1 TALSDAQ
8 NESRPSNEAM
18 ALSDRVQPRATA
30 IAYSPQGPF
39 DPATGRMGPG
49 RVDVLV
55 IVSEPLQTTPFL
67 SITPDGGIPMSVQLQ
82 KATDVQYA
90 GFFEIADTTPG
101 GTAYAVFSARDLAGN
116 RGAEVDAGATVQI
129 DTDGP
134 SISRLQVEPADPIRN
149 DHTAPVAVTVTLG
162 LTDQVKAGET
172 PALSYLLSGPGRTA
186 VPVDAPIQ
194 VTTQA
199 GDVQTWQ
206 AGFTLPADAGLTD
219 AEILSFVHTARDD
232 LENASDRILCDNRFQ
247 VYQGDLPPLAPPSG
261 LEARSLPHGRISLT
275 WQGVDAAAG
284 YQVYRKAPG
293 EPGLTAY
300 VRLGDQLDYTDEP
313 SVDGTYAYA
322 VAGIRQENQQEAISG
337 MSATVGAVSDSVAPY
352 APPNLSLEL
361 VSTGILAQW
370 DAPPYT
376 EPVTYAL
383 YRSDA
388 VDITSVVGLTP
399 LLTGISET
407 GAVDPRP
414 SPSDHCYAVTAVDGV
429 GNESAPSN
437 SYYLNF
443 QLLPVS
449 TLNVVQADMASPII
463 SWTHPGGDIA
473 GYDIY
478 LTTAA
483 QSWVKLNSSLI
494 TGHEYEDWG
503 YNGDTRAYTV
513 IAKDYAGM
521 ESPGRRIVMPDMSA
535 AMVDAGGIKRG
546 IMNRVEY
553 VVENRSTEP
562 VANARL
568 RVRVN
573 EVDHLSETFD
583 LDPASSGVAPVTI
596 GGYADLEEIEPLT
609 VGIEMT
615 PNQGETVSIVR
626 TSEIEVGHG
635 MMVMRICNEE
645 FTRGGTGTVWFTLE
659 NTGEAEIEIVTAR
672 SWGNAPSDEMT
683 FFLEDADGNVLST
696 ADVKQGIGEDIVTL
710 SNGKSVARIPAG
722 GIFTSA
728 SMT

>member
-1 TALSDAQ
+1 
-8 NESRPSNEAM
+8 
-18 ALSDRVQPRATA
+18 
-30 IAYSPQGPF
+30 
-39 DPATGRMGPG
+39 
-49 RVDVLV
+49 
-55 IVSEPLQTTPFL
+55 
-67 SITPDGGIPMSVQLQ
+67 
-82 KATDVQYA
+82 
-90 GFFEIADTTPG
+90 
-101 GTAYAVFSARDLAGN
+101 
-116 RGAEVDAGATVQI
+116 
-129 DTDGP
+129 
-134 SISRLQVEPADPIRN
+134 
-149 DHTAPVAVTVTLG
+149 
-162 LTDQVKAGET
+162 
-172 PALSYLLSGPGRTA
+172 
-186 VPVDAPIQ
+186 
-194 VTTQA
+194 
-199 GDVQTWQ
+199 
-206 AGFTLPADAGLTD
+206 
-219 AEILSFVHTARDD
+219 
-232 LENASDRILCDNRFQ
+232 
-247 VYQGDLPPLAPPSG
+247 
-261 LEARSLPHGRISLT
+261 
-275 WQGVDAAAG
+275 
-284 YQVYRKAPG
+284 
-293 EPGLTAY
+293 
-300 VRLGDQLDYTDEP
+300 
-313 SVDGTYAYA
+313 
-322 VAGIRQENQQEAISG
+322 
-337 MSATVGAVSDSVAPY
+337 
-352 APPNLSLEL
+352 
-361 VSTGILAQW
+361 GILAQW
-370 DAPPYT
+370 EAPAYT

-383 YRSDA
+383 YRSDGA
-388 VDITSVVGLTP
+388 DITSVVGLTP
-399 LLTGISET
+399 LATGIT
-407 GAVDPRP
+407 DTMAVDPKP

-449 TLNVVQADMASPII
+449 TLNVAQADMGSPIV

-473 GYDIY
+473 GYDVY

-722 GIFTSA
+722 DIFTSA
-728 SMT
+728 PMAIFVPANAPDDITVRLTIDHIYFHCGRDDQVRMDGLSTTHDIALVDTSYYGEILSVTPEQSDGTEDIVIAGRAVDRSTGLPLGRVPLILEITVRGFDREYDVFTADDGSFTQAFTPLSGEAGLYEVRAVHPDLLDRPIQAQFVITRVNVSPTTINMSIPYNYEQLRAGRQHQGEHGRGHGSQQSGTHVGGDCPAPGVVSHGRSRNARPGARVHGGR